1 MRVALISSEYAG
13 LAGSG
18 GIGSY
23 FANLVRGL
31 SERGCEVEVFTSG
44 NQGDLPERGG
54 VLFHHL
60 GDPQPPLFAYRVVEA
75 FRKAHADRPFD
86 VLEYGEL
93 KAEGLWVARAFPEV
107 ARVVRLHSPSVILDR
122 YLDFAPSPRQRAVA
136 ILNQIRCALGALR
149 RRLPLKTI
157 QLEPFHF
164 PWLAGRDCVE
174 REAASEADTVVVMS
188 EEMRRFAE
196 GHWWIKPKAIR
207 KVPNPLFLDSDE
219 GKKTV
224 PNPNLKLGFLGRL
237 EPRKGVREL
246 ALALNEVL
254 PEFPD
259 WMVEF
264 AGRSMPSCIS
274 GVDPAQVAREIL
286 GENLKQ
292 VRFVNNLPPAAVSE
306 WFSEVDVFAFPS
318 LWDNFPYVILEA
330 MASGRPIV
338 ATRTG
343 AVPEMLGDTAEIVK
357 PGDVRGL
364 AEALRKLMADKD
376 LRVNLGESAQQRFE
390 ERFHPDRVMGE
401 ILVVYGEAV
410 LRAEVRR
417 SKIGDQY
424 EDDDVF

>member
-1 MRVALISSEYAG
+1 MRVALISSEFAG
-13 LAGSG
+13 LPGSG

-23 FANLVRGL
+23 FDHLVQGLVRA
-31 SERGCEVEVFTSG
+31 SCEVEVFTSG
-44 NQGDLPERGG
+44 GQGGGALRDG

-60 GDPQPPLFAYRVVEA
+60 GDPQPPLFAYRVVET
-75 FRKAHADRPFD
+75 FRKAHAERPFD

-122 YLDFAPSPRQRAVA
+122 YLDFAPSHIERAVSVF
-136 ILNQIRCALGALR
+136 NQIRCALGALR
-149 RRLPLKTI
+149 RRLPLKPI

-196 GHWWIKPKAIR
+196 GHWWIKSDTIR
-207 KVPNPLFLDSDE
+207 KAPNPLFLDLDLC
-219 GKKTV
+219 KK
-224 PNPNLKLGFLGRL
+224 PIANLPQKLGFLGRL
-237 EPRKGVREL
+237 EPRKGVKEL

-259 WMVEF
+259 WVVEF

-274 GVDPAQVAREIL
+274 GVDPAQVVREIL
-286 GENLKQ
+286 GKNLKQ
-292 VRFVNNLPPAAVSE
+292 VRFVNNLPSSVILD

-330 MASGRPIV
+330 MAAGKAIV
-338 ATRTG
+338 ATATG

-364 AEALRKLMADKD
+364 AKALRKLMADSE
-376 LRVNLGESAQQRFE
+376 LRRSSGDAAKKRFE
-390 ERFHPDRVMGE
+390 ERFHPNRVMGE
-401 ILVVYGEAV
+401 ILEVYREAIE
-410 LRAEVRR
+410 RAKERR
-417 SKIGDQY
+417 NRQNHGQQSHKH
-424 EDDDVF
+424 

>member
-1 MRVALISSEYAG
+1 
-13 LAGSG
+13 
-18 GIGSY
+18 
-23 FANLVRGL
+23 LVRA
-31 SERGCEVEVFTSG
+31 GCKVEVFTSG
-44 NQGDLPERGG
+44 SAGDLPEIENVR
-54 VLFHHL
+54 FHHV
-60 GDPQPPLFAYRVVEA
+60 GDASPPLFAFRVVEA
-75 FRKAHADRPFD
+75 FQKAHSERPFD

-93 KAEGLWVARAFPEV
+93 KAEGLWVSRSFPEV

-122 YLDFAPSPRQRAVA
+122 YLDFAPSPRQRAFD
-136 ILNQIRCALGALR
+136 IFNQIRCALGALR
-149 RRLPLKTI
+149 RGLPLKSI

-196 GHWWIKPKAIR
+196 GHWWIKPEAIR
-207 KVPNPLFLDSDE
+207 KVPNPLFLNWDE

-237 EPRKGVREL
+237 EPRKGVKEL

-259 WMVEF
+259 WVVEF

-274 GVDPAQVAREIL
+274 GVDPAQVVREIL
-286 GENLKQ
+286 GKNLKQ

-338 ATRTG
+338 ATQTG
-343 AVPEMLGDTAEIVK
+343 AVPEMIGDTAEIVK
-357 PGDVRGL
+357 PGGVQGL
-364 AEALRKLMADKD
+364 AKALRKLMADAD
-376 LRVNLGESAQQRFE
+376 LRAKLGAAAQKRFE

-401 ILVVYGEAV
+401 ILEVYREAV
-410 LRAEVRR
+410 ERAKHRR
-417 SKIGDQY
+417 K
-424 EDDDVF
+424 EF

>member
-1 MRVALISSEYAG
+1 
-13 LAGSG
+13 
-18 GIGSY
+18 
-23 FANLVRGL
+23 
-31 SERGCEVEVFTSG
+31 
-44 NQGDLPERGG
+44 
-54 VLFHHL
+54 L
-60 GDPQPPLFAYRVVEA
+60 GDPQPPLFAYRVVET
-75 FRKAHADRPFD
+75 FRKAHAERPFD

-136 ILNQIRCALGALR
+136 IFNQIRCALGALR
-149 RRLPLKTI
+149 RRLPLKPI

-196 GHWWIKPKAIR
+196 GHWWIKSDTIR
-207 KVPNPLFLDSDE
+207 KAPNPLFLDLDLC
-219 GKKTV
+219 KK
-224 PNPNLKLGFLGRL
+224 PIANLPQKLGFLGRL
-237 EPRKGVREL
+237 EPRKGVKEL

-259 WMVEF
+259 WVVEF

-274 GVDPAQVAREIL
+274 GVDPAQVVREIL
-286 GENLKQ
+286 GKNLKQ
-292 VRFVNNLPPAAVSE
+292 VRFVNNLPSSVILD

-330 MASGRPIV
+330 MAAGKAIV
-338 ATRTG
+338 ATATG

-364 AEALRKLMADKD
+364 AKALRKLMADSE
-376 LRVNLGESAQQRFE
+376 LRRSSGDAAKKRFE
-390 ERFHPDRVMGE
+390 ERFHPNRVMGE
-401 ILVVYGEAV
+401 ILEVYREAIE
-410 LRAEVRR
+410 RAKERR
-417 SKIGDQY
+417 NRQNHGQQSHKH
-424 EDDDVF
+424 

>member
-1 MRVALISSEYAG
+1 MRVALISSEYGG

-31 SERGCEVEVFTSG
+31 SERSCEVEVFTSG
-44 NQGDLPERGG
+44 NQGDLLEREN
-54 VLFHHL
+54 VWFHHL
-60 GDPQPPLFAYRVVEA
+60 GDASLPLFAFRVVEA
-75 FRKAHADRPFD
+75 FQKAHSQRPFD

-136 ILNQIRCALGALR
+136 IFNQIRCALGALR
-149 RRLPLKTI
+149 RGLPLKSI

-174 REAASEADTVVVMS
+174 REAAIEADTVVVMS
-188 EEMRRFAE
+188 EKMRRFAE
-196 GHWWIKPKAIR
+196 GHWWIKPEAIR
-207 KVPNPLFLDSDE
+207 KVPNPLFLNWDE
-219 GKKTV
+219 GKKMA
-224 PNPNLKLGFLGRL
+224 PNSTPKLGFLGRL
-237 EPRKGVREL
+237 EPRKGLREL
-246 ALALNEVL
+246 ALALNKVL

-259 WMVEF
+259 WVVEF

-274 GVDPAQVAREIL
+274 GIDPAQVAREIL

-306 WFSEVDVFAFPS
+306 WFSGVDVFAFPS

-338 ATRTG
+338 ATLTG
-343 AVPEMLGDTAEIVK
+343 AVPEMLGDTAEIVR
-357 PGDVRGL
+357 PCDVRGL
-364 AEALRKLMADKD
+364 AKALRKLMADAD
-376 LRVNLGESAQQRFE
+376 LRVKLGAAAQKRFE
-390 ERFHPDRVMGE
+390 ERFHPDRVIGE
-401 ILVVYGEAV
+401 ILEVYREAIE
-410 LRAEVRR
+410 RAQNRR
-417 SKIGDQY
+417 K
-424 EDDDVF
+424 EF

>member
-1 MRVALISSEYAG
+1 MRVALISSEFAG
-13 LAGSG
+13 LPGSG

-31 SERGCEVEVFTSG
+31 SERGCKVEVFTSG
-44 NQGDLPERGG
+44 RVGDLSERDGI
-54 VLFHHL
+54 VFHHL

-75 FRKAHADRPFD
+75 FRKAHAERPFN

-93 KAEGLWVARAFPEV
+93 KAEGLWVARASPEV

-122 YLDFAPSPRQRAVA
+122 YLDFAPSSWERAVSVF
-136 ILNQIRCALGALR
+136 NQIRCALGALKR
-149 RRLPLKTI
+149 GLPLKPI
-157 QLEPFHF
+157 HLEPFHF
-164 PWLAGRDCVE
+164 PWLAGRDFVE

-196 GHWWIKPKAIR
+196 GHWWTKPDAIR
-207 KVPNPLFLDSDE
+207 KVPNPLFLNWDE
-219 GKKTV
+219 GQKRA
-224 PNPNLKLGFLGRL
+224 PNPTLKLGFLGRL
-237 EPRKGVREL
+237 EPRKGVKEF

-259 WMVEF
+259 WVVEF

-274 GVDPAQVAREIL
+274 GSDPAQVVREIL

-292 VRFVNNLPPAAVSE
+292 VRFLNNLPPSAVSK
-306 WFSEVDVFAFPS
+306 WFAEVDVFAFPS

-357 PGDVRGL
+357 PGDVREL
-364 AEALRKLMADKD
+364 AKALRKLMSDAD
-376 LRVNLGESAQQRFE
+376 LRAKLGATAQQRFE
-390 ERFHPDRVMGE
+390 ERFHPDQVMGE
-401 ILVVYGEAV
+401 ILEVYREAMG
-410 LRAEVRR
+410 RAKNR
-417 SKIGDQY
+417 SK
-424 EDDDVF
+424 EV